1 MNIKR
6 RSSGITSLT
15 NERARLHLRSNS
27 KIYAEDSAY
36 ALLDRNRTKN
46 LMPVSIDYG
55 AHTLKFPSLNQGVW
69 LRPAGGEFSDEE
81 YDSEMARLVES
92 RGRYK
97 RLTYDRRDGATRV
110 RWQKHDDPVIQ
121 LPINFRPDHAA
132 AFSVLDHNKAHVRR
146 PVSEFGLLLGKCMSD
161 ISPYDIEAVVIHPES
176 GNLHYHLVI
185 SLIDAEGTLLHAR
198 GHAGR
203 HGMKTAGMGLIGALR
218 LDDVGI
224 LSEDFSTELKKRLES
239 RYSETEKPY
248 DYLLSEYLDSL
259 VELWVSQN
267 RQRKVGTRTIGE
279 IFDEERLAWISSAK
293 KRLDQKLGR
302 TADRAL
308 LEKLLEAVEAQSDA
322 KGYSSMKSPRPAS
335 APPRKAVDL
344 AAVARE
350 VRTALSDQSGLEEP
364 QV

>member
-15 NERARLHLRSNS
+15 NQRARLHLRSNS
-27 KIYAEDSAY
+27 KLYAEDSAY
-36 ALLDRNRTKN
+36 ALIDRSRTKN
-46 LMPVSIDYG
+46 LTPISLNYSNR
-55 AHTLKFPSLNQGVW
+55 AHTFPSLGKGVW
-69 LRPAGGEFSDEE
+69 LRTHGEEFTDEE
-81 YDSEMARLVES
+81 FDTEMTRLTKS
-92 RGRYK
+92 RSRYK

-132 AFSVLDHNKAHVRR
+132 AFSVLDNMNAQVKR
-146 PVSEFGLLLGKCMSD
+146 PVSEFGLLLTKCMSN
-161 ISPYDIEAVVIHPES
+161 ISPYEMQAVVIHPES
-176 GNLHYHLVI
+176 GNLHFHIVF

-218 LDDVGI
+218 LDDVGLI
-224 LSEDFSTELKKRLES
+224 SEEYSAELKRRLES

-267 RQRKVGTRTIGE
+267 RQRKVGIRTIGE
-279 IFDEERLAWISSAK
+279 IFDSERLTWITAAK
-293 KRLDQKLGR
+293 KRLDTKLGR
-302 TADRAL
+302 TGDRAL
-308 LEKLLEAVEAQSDA
+308 LEKLLEAVETQSDA
-322 KGYSSMKSPRPAS
+322 KGYHDLKSPRPVGD
-335 APPRKAVDL
+335 PPRKAVDL
-344 AAVARE
+344 ASVARE
-350 VRTALSDQSGLEEP
+350 VRTALSNQSEIDEP
-364 QV
+364 RV